1 MRPGA
6 ASGGCRYA
14 FCDILASA
22 FLAVR
27 GSEGSGSGFEVP
39 RWGFNFRWL
48 FFFNSLFWVLV
59 YGRRHCVADID
70 LGSLLG
76 LFLVCGFLVLGCD
89 DRSRVFLVA
98 EEMLEK

>member
-1 MRPGA
+1 MLSAIFWLPPFLQYADQRDLDLD
-6 ASGGCRYA
+6 SRFRGGVL
-14 FCDILASA
+14 IL
-22 FLAVR
+22 
-27 GSEGSGSGFEVP
+27 GGF
-39 RWGFNFRWL
+39 